1 MSSRFEGMI
10 GARGQVPGGRLRI
23 TAAGCLA
30 LLCLG
35 ALPASATAALVVE
48 KTASPTSLPAPGG
61 EFRFKVKVT
70 NTDGSRLYGIESI
83 VDDIYGD
90 LATRP
95 GSDCGEITGSGTHF
109 AARLFGPGHPVF
121 DSTARCTFTGDFT
134 GSPGDVQ
141 TDTVTVTTS
150 NLAGGPA
157 PPADFIASDTA
168 TVAIT
173 RPGTRPGAVRITD
186 SQITCKDSVA
196 TITGTTGPD
205 ELSGTPGPDVI
216 VGLDGAD
223 VIRGRGG
230 KDRICGGKGD
240 DDLRGG
246 TANDRLNGGSGDD
259 FCSGGSG
266 RNDTAV
272 ACQEIVGVP

>member
-1 MSSRFEGMI
+1 V
-10 GARGQVPGGRLRI
+10 Q
-23 TAAGCLA
+23 
-30 LLCLG
+30 
-35 ALPASATAALVVE
+35 

-61 EFRFKVKVT
+61 EFLFKVKVI

-95 GSDCGEITGSGTHF
+95 GSDCGEITGSATHF
-109 AARLFGPGHPVF
+109 SARLFGPGHPVF

-134 GSPGDVQ
+134 GSPGEVQ

-157 PPADFIASDTA
+157 PPAEFIASDTA

-173 RPGTRPGAVRITD
+173 KPGTRPGAVRITD
-186 SQITCKDSVA
+186 SEITCKDSIA
-196 TITGTTGPD
+196 TITGTTGAD
-205 ELSGTPGPDVI
+205 QISGTPGPDVI
-216 VGLDGAD
+216 VGLDGED
-223 VIRGRGG
+223 TIRGRDG

-240 DDLRGG
+240 DELRGG
-246 TANDRLNGGSGDD
+246 AENDRLNGGSGDD

-272 ACQEIVGVP
+272 ACQTIVGIP